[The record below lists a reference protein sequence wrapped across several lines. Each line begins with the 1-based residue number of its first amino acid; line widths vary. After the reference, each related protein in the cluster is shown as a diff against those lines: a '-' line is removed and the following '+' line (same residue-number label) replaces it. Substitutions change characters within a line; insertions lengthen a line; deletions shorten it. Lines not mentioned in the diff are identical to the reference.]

1 MFYTIKPIS
10 NSWLATSRQCILQEN
25 VAIAMHCNL
34 RPSNA
39 APVIL
44 HFNRD
49 APRQVWIHSSCLI
62 MLLLLIPYI
71 MLWPWPST
79 MLICSVSVVCGQT
92 LYKIWV
98 KLSNPWRSYCVFTMR
113 LHGVQRMVL
122 WRPFCPSVKCVHCDK
137 TKETCAHILIPHERS
152 FILVFWQERL
162 VGGGGDPLYL
172 NFGPNWP
179 CWSENGDFQLTF
191 APPHQP

>member
-62 MLLLLIPYI
+62 ALLLLIPYI

-122 WRPFCPSVKCVHCDK
+122 WRPFCPSVKCTVTKQKKLVPTFLYHMKDHSSWFSDK
-137 TKETCAHILIPHERS
+137 ND
-152 FILVFWQERL
+152 WW
-162 VGGGGDPLYL
+162 GGGNPLYL